1 MKSKI
6 IIFALVSFLFLSSFG
21 LIEYS
26 VFRPKFTISQQ
37 DSVQRAQKQS
47 LALQSKNVNAEGS
60 PSEARKEQKD
70 SSIEWSKYIL
80 MGIKAILGGI
90 IKIISAL

>member
-6 IIFALVSFLFLSSFG
+6 IVFALLSFLFLSSFG

-26 VFRPKFTISQQ
+26 VFRPKFHVAQQ
-37 DSVQRAQKQS
+37 DSLQRARSQNIPLANKQ
-47 LALQSKNVNAEGS
+47 VGS
-60 PSEARKEQKD
+60 ENTSTEERKEQKD

-80 MGIKAILGGI
+80 MGLKAIFGGL
-90 IKIISAL
+90 IKLISAL